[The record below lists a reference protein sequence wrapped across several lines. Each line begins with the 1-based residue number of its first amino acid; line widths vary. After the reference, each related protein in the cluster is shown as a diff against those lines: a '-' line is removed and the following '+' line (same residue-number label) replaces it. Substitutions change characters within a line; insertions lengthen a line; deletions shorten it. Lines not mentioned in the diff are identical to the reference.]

1 MSGPV
6 PMDIAAAAAAAV
18 AASNSL
24 VMDVDPPANSRDHDH
39 GLGPDGGLGAAAESG
54 ENGGGDGAP
63 AAMDAYEEEH
73 DARDYR
79 SGGASPPLPQ
89 EQQQAPQHGTMLN
102 GGHGTDGAGPG
113 AHSSLPSPSP
123 PPPLGV
129 RATSPLPAMPAL
141 LPPLNKTWKAH
152 EESLSPGTPAPLA
165 RVLTLLAGNPVALE
179 FTAPVHELHPEIA
192 GMYLQAVRRPIDL
205 GKVLRRAS
213 AGVFS
218 SASGLQRC
226 RRHVHRVF
234 SNAETFNQGSPQ
246 IIAIATHL

>member
-1 MSGPV
+1 
-6 PMDIAAAAAAAV
+6 
-18 AASNSL
+18 
-24 VMDVDPPANSRDHDH
+24 MDVDAPANSRDHDR
-39 GLGPDGGLGAAAESG
+39 GLGHDGGLGAAAEPG
-54 ENGGGDGAP
+54 ENGSGDGAP
-63 AAMDAYEEEH
+63 AAMDAREEDH
-73 DARDYR
+73 VARDYR
-79 SGGASPPLPQ
+79 GHSPPPLPQ
-89 EQQQAPQHGTMLN
+89 EQQQAPHHGTMLN
-102 GGHGTDGAGPG
+102 GDHGTDGAGG
-113 AHSSLPSPSP
+113 AHSSLSSPSP
-123 PPPLGV
+123 PFPPSV
-129 RATSPLPAMPAL
+129 RAVAQLPTMPAL
-141 LPPLNKTWKAH
+141 LPPLNTTWKAH
-152 EESLSPGTPAPLA
+152 EDSLSPGTPAPLA

-226 RRHVHRVF
+226 RRQVHRVF